1 MRYLMNMLLMSLR
14 EMKWQHPWT
23 MLIIFLEKIITYK
36 CIIQSP
42 GKNDLLLLS
51 DE

>member
-1 MRYLMNMLLMSLR
+1 MRYLMNRLLMSLQ
-14 EMKWQHPWT
+14 EMKWLHPWT
-23 MLIIFLEKIITYK
+23 MLTIFLEKNITYK

-42 GKNDLLLLS
+42 GRNNLLLLS